1 MPFRMGFTRFRRE
14 ALAAELERISA
25 MFPQLGVQRAI
36 VIGDVAAGRVG
47 PESTLELI
55 MVQDI
60 PGSFP
65 RRMDFFT
72 SHLAPSVA
80 TVFYVYTPEEFQAL
94 QESSPFLRAA
104 LGRGRTVYES

>member
-1 MPFRMGFTRFRRE
+1 MPARAGFSRYRE
-14 ALAAELERISA
+14 QSLERELERITE
-25 MFPQLGVQRAI
+25 MMPQLGVQRAI
-36 VIGDVAAGRVG
+36 LIGDLASGQVG
-47 PESTLELI
+47 PESSLDLV
-55 MVQDI
+55 MVIDI
-60 PGSFP
+60 QGNFT

-80 TVFYVYTPEEFQAL
+80 TVFYVYTPEEFQTL